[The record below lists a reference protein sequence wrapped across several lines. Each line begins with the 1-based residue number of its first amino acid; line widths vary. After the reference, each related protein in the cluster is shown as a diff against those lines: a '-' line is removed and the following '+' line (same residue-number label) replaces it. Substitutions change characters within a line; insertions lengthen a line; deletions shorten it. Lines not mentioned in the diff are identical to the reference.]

1 MLAEGASA
9 AGTPAALAARDP
21 FWPMRQVTLV
31 DMFGGVA
38 GFTGEKAPAHTGHRL
53 GAGFAVAGNVLTER
67 CLDDTWHGFLATAGS
82 DLPLSERLM
91 RALEAGARSG
101 GQPEGLTSTALL
113 VQGAEP
119 FPLLDLRVDLH
130 DRPVVEL
137 RRVFEFMRPLQGYYV
152 QRKLDP
158 TGLAR
163 WWQARMEAV
172 PGWRPNHLVQVVP
185 QQ

>member
-1 MLAEGASA
+1 
-9 AGTPAALAARDP
+9 
-21 FWPMRQVTLV
+21 MRQVALV

-38 GFTGEKAPAHTGHRL
+38 GFTGEKAPAQAGHRL
-53 GAGFAVAGNVLTER
+53 GEGFAVAGNVLTAE
-67 CLDDTWHGFLATAGS
+67 CLDDTWNGFVATAGS

-101 GQPEGLTSTALL
+101 GQPEGLTSAALL
-113 VQGAEP
+113 VHGASP

-137 RRVFEFMRPLQGYYV
+137 RRVLEFMRPLQDYYL
-152 QRKLDP
+152 QRKTDP
-158 TGLAR
+158 TGLPR
-163 WWQARMEAV
+163 WWQTRMERV
-172 PGWRPNHLVQVVP
+172 PGWRPNHLIQVVP